1 MRLGSGGL
9 LVQAEFLK
17 GGSLGFRVKRP
28 ESRSAIHEEREEGRG
43 TGYVFYYCALK
54 PRTLLLDL
62 FFPHLVWPS
71 SRFLY
76 LAALCSSLVVGLGAG
91 MEATF
96 AIDAAVTCSQQYH
109 CDQRFQP
116 LRGSM
121 PGVPIIS
128 SIQTI
133 GLGFNI

>member
-1 MRLGSGGL
+1 M
-9 LVQAEFLK
+9 QAEFLK
-17 GGSLGFRVKRP
+17 GGSLGFRVFVFRVKRP
-28 ESRSAIHEEREEGRG
+28 ESRSATHQEREEGRG
-43 TGYVFYYCALK
+43 TRYVFYYCALK

-71 SRFLY
+71 SCFLY

-121 PGVPIIS
+121 PGVRPIIS
-128 SIQTI
+128 SIQRI
-133 GLGFNI
+133 GLGLSA